1 MTPAMIV
8 TRWISRVCAEQTLE
22 YPWRSDNV
30 RTTATHPHADR
41 GNEERSVDSDIFRM
55 MVELAGGPRARVVV
69 VPTASQTPDSGP
81 AITRRLF
88 SAFGP
93 ESIKT
98 VHIGERT
105 DAASPGIA
113 GVIREAT
120 LFMFGGGDQ
129 LRLSSMIGGTPM
141 HQALLERYH
150 RGGCVVAGTSAG
162 AAVLPEAMI
171 FQNNRFRV
179 FRKGGIEMTKGLG
192 LIGDTIFDTHFVER
206 SRISRLVHAVATN
219 PALLGLGIEE
229 NTGLLIEN
237 ERKATVLGTGTVIV
251 VDGRAIEINHIGY
264 SENRQPFALT
274 NVVYS
279 ILTPGVVYDLQRRT
293 VIDPGPDRSD
303 TEHRSR
309 KRRIGTGTP
318 LARPGNPV
326 FSATEPVP
334 GLHSPPSEI
343 ASLRPRRRRRGWR
356 PRPRLGMRYLWSSL
370 LPARTRRRRQ
380 IGAWPQ
386 R

>member
-1 MTPAMIV
+1 MSAPPPRILMPIG
-8 TRWISRVCAEQTLE
+8 
-22 YPWRSDNV
+22 
-30 RTTATHPHADR
+30 

-69 VPTASQTPDSGP
+69 VPTASQTPDMR
-81 AITRRLF
+81 ARDYEALF

-113 GVIREAT
+113 GVIHDAT

-229 NTGLLIEN
+229 NTGLLIED

-293 VIDPGPDRSD
+293 VIDPGP
-303 TEHRSR
+303 
-309 KRRIGTGTP
+309 TGPTQ
-318 LARPGNPV
+318 
-326 FSATEPVP
+326 SIVP
-334 GLHSPPSEI
+334 G
-343 ASLRPRRRRRGWR
+343 RDG
-356 PRPRLGMRYLWSSL
+356 
-370 LPARTRRRRQ
+370 
-380 IGAWPQ
+380 
-386 R
+386 

>member
-1 MTPAMIV
+1 MSGPPRRIL
-8 TRWISRVCAEQTLE
+8 I
-22 YPWRSDNV
+22 PIG
-30 RTTATHPHADR
+30 
-41 GNEERSVDSDIFRM
+41 GNEERSADSDIFRM
-55 MVELAGGPRARVVV
+55 MVDLAGGPRAKVVV
-69 VPTASQTPDSGP
+69 VPTASQTPDER
-81 AITRRLF
+81 ARDYEALF

-93 ESIKT
+93 ESIET
-98 VHIGERT
+98 VHIGERS
-105 DAASPGIA
+105 DAASPGLA
-113 GVIREAT
+113 GVIHDAT

-141 HQALLERYH
+141 HEALLERYR

-192 LIGDTIFDTHFVER
+192 LIGDTIFDTHFIER

-229 NTGLLIEN
+229 NTGLLIED

-251 VDGRAIEINHIGY
+251 VDGRSIGINHIGY

-279 ILTPGVVYDLQRRT
+279 ILTPGVVFDLQRRT
-293 VIDPGPDRSD
+293 VIDPGPTGPVRS
-303 TEHRSR
+303 
-309 KRRIGTGTP
+309 I
-318 LARPGNPV
+318 
-326 FSATEPVP
+326 VP
-334 GLHSPPSEI
+334 GGEE
-343 ASLRPRRRRRGWR
+343 
-356 PRPRLGMRYLWSSL
+356 
-370 LPARTRRRRQ
+370 
-380 IGAWPQ
+380 
-386 R
+386 